1 MVSSPS
7 RPLSTRELLE
17 RAGRIYA
24 RHFFLVV
31 GISAI
36 PYLCCLAVNLSFSSG
51 LEKAVDLIGAW
62 MSFLLTFLA
71 RVHRR
76 YPSIPMGVLRATY
89 AAAIIPIA
97 TLVGLIPLF
106 LKFLSGAVV
115 TAATSVGISSIYSGQ
130 ETSVTQ
136 CYAGLKGKFG
146 RIVYVFLAV
155 LLRTLVGLVLFIIPG
170 VYWGARDSLA
180 ISAVALEDIK
190 GKQARAR
197 SAALTRGAI
206 RRILII
212 YFVFA
217 VLEYAITRVLRT
229 VLVFIYHSSGRLF
242 DNTAA
247 WIWTA
252 FVLVL
257 TTPFI
262 AIALALAYYD
272 QRVRLEEFDVENMIS
287 KAQEALPIPS
297 LVVTP

>member
-62 MSFLLTFLA
+62 MSFLLTFLV

-197 SAALTRGAI
+197 SAALTKGSI

-212 YFVFA
+212 YLVFA
-217 VLEYAITRVLRT
+217 VLEYEFKALLRI
-229 VLVFIYHSSGRLF
+229 VVFFYPLAGRISV
-242 DNTAA
+242 DSAN
-247 WIWTA
+247 WIWSA
-252 FVLVL
+252 LVLIL

-262 AIALALAYYD
+262 AIALSLAYYD

>member
-17 RAGRIYA
+17 RAGRMYA

-51 LEKAVDLIGAW
+51 LEKAVDLLGAW

-115 TAATSVGISSIYSGQ
+115 TAATSVGISSIYSGR
-130 ETSVTQ
+130 ETSVSQ
-136 CYAGLKGKFG
+136 CYAGLKGKAG

-197 SAALTRGAI
+197 SAALTKGSI

-212 YFVFA
+212 YLVFA
-217 VLEYAITRVLRT
+217 LMEYEFKALLGMV
-229 VLVFIYHSSGRLF
+229 VFFYPLAGRISV
-242 DNTAA
+242 DSAN
-247 WIWTA
+247 WIWSA
-252 FVLVL
+252 LVLIL

-262 AIALALAYYD
+262 AIALSLAYYD

-287 KAQEALPIPS
+287 KAQETLPIPS